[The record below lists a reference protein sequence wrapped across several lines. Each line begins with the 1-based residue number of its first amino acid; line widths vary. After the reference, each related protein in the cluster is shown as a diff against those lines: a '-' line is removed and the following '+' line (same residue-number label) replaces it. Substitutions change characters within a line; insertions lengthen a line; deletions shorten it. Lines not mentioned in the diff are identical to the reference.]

1 MTPEPVPAA
10 PSEPPPPRDTI
21 AALIAALRQFWGL
34 AGAYWYT
41 EHRRAAWVVSA
52 ALVLATLA
60 NALLQLRLNVWLG
73 DFFDAIGAHAADTL
87 WRGVIVFVL
96 LALGLTATGAAL
108 IYLKATLQIGWRAWI
123 TDRLVDH
130 WLEHGHDF
138 MIRAKGEA
146 YDNPDHRIAEDVR
159 MVTEAAVDFAAG
171 LINSALL
178 LIIFIGALWALSGV
192 VTVGG
197 FAVPGYLVIAA
208 VGYAVVTTTLT
219 HLLGRPLV
227 KLSETRHAREGDF
240 RFHLVR
246 VRENTEG
253 MALLRGEPIER
264 EGLRRVFDRL
274 VRAFRAQMG
283 LTTRLTLATTGF
295 TVLNPVLPLLIAAP
309 QYLAGRIT
317 LGELMQISQAFVQVQ
332 LALGFFID
340 NYSRLSDWLAGI
352 NRIVDLDAACTEHEA
367 PRGGAEGR
375 IARRTSADGAL
386 RLVDLGVASPG
397 GPVMMD
403 TVTASIA
410 PGERVLVTGDVGIG
424 KTTLFRAVAGLWP
437 WGRGVIEMPADAHT
451 IFLPHRPYVPSGS
464 LRTAIAYP
472 RHVDE
477 FDDAAVRA
485 ALARC
490 GLEDYADKLDIE
502 ARWDQTLSEAEQ
514 QRLAFVRL
522 VLHRP
527 EWVVMAEATSEFDD
541 AAESDLMSIF
551 ANELEGVTL
560 LTIAQRSSLGRFHDR
575 TLILARAKGG
585 AHPVKARAEPAN
597 HIAAG
602 ASSPWPLTALWRYLF
617 KPGS

>member
-1 MTPEPVPAA
+1 MPDLNPAA
-10 PSEPPPPRDTI
+10 RSSVPPPRGDTI

-34 AGAYWYT
+34 AGLYWR
-41 EHRRAAWVVSA
+41 EHRRAAWAVTA
-52 ALVLATLA
+52 GLVLATLA
-60 NALLQLRLNVWLG
+60 NALLQLRLNLWLG
-73 DFFDAIGAHAADTL
+73 DFFDAIGAHAANTL
-87 WRGVIVFVL
+87 WRGVFVFVL
-96 LALGLTATGAAL
+96 LALGLTVTGAAL
-108 IYLKATLQIGWRAWI
+108 ISLKAALQIGWRAWI

-192 VTVGG
+192 VTIGG

-208 VGYAVVTTTLT
+208 VGYAAVTTTLT
-219 HLLGRPLV
+219 HFLGRPLV
-227 KLSETRHAREGDF
+227 RLSETRHAREGDF

-264 EGLRRVFDRL
+264 EGLRNVFDRL

-340 NYSRLSDWLAGI
+340 NYSRLSDWMAGI
-352 NRIVDLDAACTEHEA
+352 NRIVELDAACTEHEV
-367 PRGGAEGR
+367 PGGSAEGR
-375 IARRTSADGAL
+375 IERRTSADGIL

-403 TVTASIA
+403 TVTAAIA

-437 WGRGVIEMPADAHT
+437 WGRGAIEMPAGVQT
-451 IFLPHRPYVPSGS
+451 IFVPHRPYVPSGS
-464 LRTAIAYP
+464 LRMAITYP

-502 ARWDQTLSEAEQ
+502 ARWDQTLSESEQ

-527 EWVVMAEATSEFDD
+527 EWVVMAEATSELDD
-541 AAESDLMSIF
+541 AAEADLMSIF
-551 ANELEGVTL
+551 AGELKGVTL

-585 AHPVKARAEPAN
+585 AHPVRARAEPAN
-597 HIAAG
+597 HVAPG
-602 ASSPWPLTALWRYLF
+602 APSWWPLSALWRF
-617 KPGS
+617 FFRPGS